1 MTSTHTAGKGA
12 KSYQVQIDLNEM
24 GCKSGALRSIIR
36 AEVSQIGSSK
46 FALSDNSSMT
56 TAPPHEVTQL
66 LLDWSNGNQTALERL
81 MPMVDRELHRLAH
94 HYMRRENAGHTLQ
107 TTALV
112 NEAYLKL
119 IDQKN
124 VRWKNRAH
132 FFALSAQLMRRI
144 LVDHA
149 RNRQYAKR
157 GGGAERISF
166 DEALVVS
173 SEKGADLV
181 ALDEALS
188 KLTSIDLRKGKVVEL
203 RFFGGLSVEEA
214 AEALQIS
221 AVTVMREWSMAKAWL
236 YNSLNNET

>member
-1 MTSTHTAGKGA
+1 
-12 KSYQVQIDLNEM
+12 
-24 GCKSGALRSIIR
+24 
-36 AEVSQIGSSK
+36 
-46 FALSDNSSMT
+46 MT
-56 TAPPHEVTQL
+56 TDTPHEVTQL
-66 LLDWSNGNQTALERL
+66 LIDWSSGNQAALDRL
-81 MPMVDRELHRLAH
+81 IPMVDRELHRLAH

-112 NEAYLKL
+112 NEVYLKL

-124 VRWKNRAH
+124 VHWKNRAH

-157 GGGAERISF
+157 GGGAQRITF

-173 SEKGADLV
+173 SERGADLV
-181 ALDEALS
+181 FLDDALS
-188 KLTSIDLRKGKVVEL
+188 KLTSIDPRKGKVVEL
-203 RFFGGLSVEEA
+203 RFFGGLSVEET

-236 YNSLNNET
+236 YNSLRNDPTSM

>member
-1 MTSTHTAGKGA
+1 MTP
-12 KSYQVQIDLNEM
+12 DE
-24 GCKSGALRSIIR
+24 
-36 AEVSQIGSSK
+36 
-46 FALSDNSSMT
+46 
-56 TAPPHEVTQL
+56 PHEVTQL
-66 LLDWSNGNQTALERL
+66 LLAWSNGDQAALDRL
-81 MPMVDRELHRLAH
+81 IPLVDKELHCLAH

-119 IDQKN
+119 IDQKH
-124 VRWKNRAH
+124 VHWKNRAH

-149 RNRQYAKR
+149 RGRQYAKR
-157 GGGAERISF
+157 GGGVQRISF

-173 SEKGADLV
+173 SDRGADLV
-181 ALDEALS
+181 ALDAALI
-188 KLTSIDLRKGKVVEL
+188 KLTAIDPRKGKVVEL
-203 RFFGGLSVEEA
+203 RFFGGLSVDET

-236 YNSLNNET
+236 YNSLNNEA